1 MVFGGGVI
9 KPLEVVLFCAVL
21 YNKNEINDPYEIVE
35 ENFGEIYIK
44 SENFLF
50 SHTSYYV
57 PEMGESLYKY
67 FAGFKYFMLPDEIV
81 ELKLKAIQIED
92 KYLKN
97 GKRVINIDPGYVA
110 LEKVV
115 AASTKNFTH
124 RIYIANSIYGD
135 LQLIRKGN
143 YYESLPWTFYDY
155 TLDSAL
161 KFFESMRRLLKGYL
175 DDKQKVLNEFG

>member
-1 MVFGGGVI
+1 MVFGGGVRR
-9 KPLEVVLFCAVL
+9 PLEVVLFCAVL
-21 YNKNEINDPYEIVE
+21 YNAKEIKTPDEIIE
-35 ENFGEIYIK
+35 KNFGKISAK
-44 SENFLF
+44 SDIFPF

-81 ELKLKAIQIED
+81 SLKLKAVEIED

-97 GKRVINIDPGYVA
+97 GKRMINIDPGYVA

-135 LQLIRKGN
+135 VQLMRKGN
-143 YYESLPWTFYDY
+143 TFEKLPWTFYDY
-155 TLDSAL
+155 TLETAL
-161 KFFESMRRLLKGYL
+161 SFFEDMRKLLKGHL
-175 DDKQKVLNEFG
+175 DG

>member
-1 MVFGGGVI
+1 MVFGGGVR

-21 YNKNEINDPYEIVE
+21 YNENEINNPDEIVE
-35 ENFGEIYIK
+35 DNFGAICIK
-44 SENFLF
+44 SEIFPF

-92 KYLKN
+92 KYLRD

-135 LQLIRKGN
+135 VQLMRKGN
-143 YYESLPWTFYDY
+143 VFESLPWTFYDY
-155 TLDSAL
+155 TLDTSL
-161 KFFESMRRLLKGYL
+161 KFFDNMRKLLKGYL
-175 DDKQKVLNEFG
+175 DG

>member
-1 MVFGGGVI
+1 MVFGGGVR

-21 YNKNEINDPYEIVE
+21 YNAKEIKTPDEIIE
-35 ENFGEIYIK
+35 KNFGKISAK
-44 SENFLF
+44 SDIFPF

-57 PEMGESLYKY
+57 PEMGEHLYKY
-67 FAGFKYFMLPDEIV
+67 FVGFDCFFIPDKIV
-81 ELKLKAIQIED
+81 EFKLKAVEIED
-92 KYLKN
+92 SMLKD

-135 LQLIRKGN
+135 VQLMRKSN
-143 YYESLPWTFYDY
+143 SYEKLPWTFYDY
-155 TLDSAL
+155 TLEPVL
-161 KFFESMRRLLKGYL
+161 KFFEEMRRILKVKL
-175 DDKQKVLNEFG
+175 DG